1 MASRSTPD
9 AVTKETSVKTE
20 TKSDTVSPDAKDTK
34 ETKVTKGKP
43 GGIDVLHADVFNKDM
58 EANENL
64 PWRKLTVEQRA
75 EKLEEFFERD
85 FNHGKTPN
93 TIANS
98 TQSMILKKAQNG
110 ELHLKKEIEYDRINQ
125 RVIKVHVLVP
135 QQHTHHYVYQPDSIS
150 QKEKSRRSA
159 RNLLMRKRR

>member
-1 MASRSTPD
+1 
-9 AVTKETSVKTE
+9 
-20 TKSDTVSPDAKDTK
+20 
-34 ETKVTKGKP
+34 
-43 GGIDVLHADVFNKDM
+43 
-58 EANENL
+58 
-64 PWRKLTVEQRA
+64 
-75 EKLEEFFERD
+75 
-85 FNHGKTPN
+85 
-93 TIANS
+93 
-98 TQSMILKKAQNG
+98 MILKKAQNG